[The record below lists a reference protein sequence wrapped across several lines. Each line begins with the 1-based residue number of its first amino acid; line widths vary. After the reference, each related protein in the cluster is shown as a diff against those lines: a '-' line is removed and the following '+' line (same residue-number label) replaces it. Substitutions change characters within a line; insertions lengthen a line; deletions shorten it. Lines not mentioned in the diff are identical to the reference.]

1 MKRVVIKLKYGNPDT
16 LIVPGDCFDMHE
28 DFIYVGSGGDIV
40 GMFRADSIEY
50 IYIVKE
56 EI

>member
-28 DFIYVGSGGDIV
+28 DFIYVGSGGEIIAMIRTELID
-40 GMFRADSIEY
+40 Y

-56 EI
+56 